1 MTTALASDI
10 TTEVRQVLTSRRA
23 SALATTLENGFRA
36 LAAFATSLTDSE
48 WTLPLPHDGRPLGV
62 IVHHV
67 ATMYPLEIRLA
78 LTLADGEPIAG
89 VTWNDVHVMNA
100 AHAAEFAGVT
110 KEDALRLLAANAA
123 AAASAIRGLSD
134 EQLNSAAPISLYGG
148 APLTCQFMLEDHAVR
163 HAYHHLAKMR
173 AAVGR

>member
-1 MTTALASDI
+1 MTTALATDI
-10 TTEVRQVLTSRRA
+10 TTEVDQQAASRRA
-23 SALATTLENGFRA
+23 SALATTLENGSRA
-36 LAAFATSLTDSE
+36 LADFAARLTDSE

-67 ATMYPLEIRLA
+67 ATMYPLEVRLA

-89 VTWNDVHVMNA
+89 VAWSDVHAMNA
-100 AHAAEFAGVT
+100 AHATEFAAVT
-110 KEDALRLLAANAA
+110 KDAALRLLATNAA
-123 AAASAIRGLSD
+123 AAAAGIRRLTD

-173 AAVGR
+173 QALQR